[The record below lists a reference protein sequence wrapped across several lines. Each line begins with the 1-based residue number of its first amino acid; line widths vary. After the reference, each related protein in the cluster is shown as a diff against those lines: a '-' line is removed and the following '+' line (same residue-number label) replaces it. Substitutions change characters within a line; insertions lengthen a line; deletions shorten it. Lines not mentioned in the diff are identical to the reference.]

1 MYRSWRVGRD
11 CTGARVLGENVP
23 ELEVLRVRRG
33 YRGGMSGSCMKEK
46 CCSRVGERI
55 SLKATEDVSWSLSQ
69 HEKHAHTDL
78 FSFILLNFIFEYQGK
93 EGGIV
98 CCHREILIFSRSS
111 LSTLSPF
118 LP

>member
-1 MYRSWRVGRD
+1 MGGIVPELEGWDGLYRSWRVGRD
-11 CTGARVLGENVP
+11 CTGAGGLGGIVPELEGWEGCTGARVLGENVP

-69 HEKHAHTDL
+69 QEKHGHTDL
-78 FSFILLNFIFEYQGK
+78 FSFIQYY
-93 EGGIV
+93 
-98 CCHREILIFSRSS
+98 
-111 LSTLSPF
+111 
-118 LP
+118 